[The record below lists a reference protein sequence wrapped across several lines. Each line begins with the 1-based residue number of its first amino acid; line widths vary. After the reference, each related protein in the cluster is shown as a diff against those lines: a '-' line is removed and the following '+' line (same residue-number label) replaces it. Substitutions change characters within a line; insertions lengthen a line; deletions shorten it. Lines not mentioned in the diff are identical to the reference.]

1 MKSIIKA
8 LTIPLL
14 TGLAF
19 ALHGKI
25 IFYDGTYVIG
35 KITKVDQSVV
45 YIIPI
50 GLDTSEGVL
59 VGNVDSLKLEN
70 GMTPVINSSVK
81 YFYQNGEFVANDNDW
96 MDEFDDFK
104 YNDYAIMQ
112 EEYKYEETKK
122 THQQYYQVSAFGGIP
137 IMTAVSLQE
146 DDGSFKMTPNLGF
159 TAQFPYYPV
168 GALDISPGLKFMT
181 YSFEA
186 SFQGLVQAIQLS
198 PFASFDFKPILF
210 FIPENIHLSLDAG
223 LSFNIGYDLKQNIS
237 DYPGIEIGNLTGNET
252 YGGIGLN
259 FGGSIDYWVP
269 NLPFACKLF
278 FNNSIVPQAP
288 PFSDQ
293 STMFSNIGFSLVVVL
308 KRHQNNNSN

>member
-237 DYPGIEIGNLTGNET
+237 DYPGIEIGNLTGMKHMAE
-252 YGGIGLN
+252 
-259 FGGSIDYWVP
+259 
-269 NLPFACKLF
+269 
-278 FNNSIVPQAP
+278 
-288 PFSDQ
+288 
-293 STMFSNIGFSLVVVL
+293 
-308 KRHQNNNSN
+308 